1 MAIDLTTLIT
11 NLQADVDAVDSS
23 TSMSS
28 ILSLMHKAR
37 KITGISNYYD
47 SAGLLPVDS
56 SYDGMLAFSKADNT
70 MYKFVDSGLDAGTVQ
85 GWHKADSA
93 YGGGGGGGTGNQI
106 TGATTGYLLAV
117 NTQKFPFAA
126 STSST
131 TIITQPSWNSGIA
144 QYNGGAAHS
153 TTHAYYG
160 GGYNY
165 PPSSASDTIQKF
177 PFASEDAYSDVG
189 NLTVSRVHV
198 AGVSSTT
205 HGYGVGGW
213 PSGGDVIDKYAFAS
227 DGDATDVGDL
237 PNARFEVTGV
247 QSTTH
252 GYSYT
257 GPSSA
262 HHIEKWSF
270 ASDGNSTSVGNKYHN
285 AYYAGDNSQSPTHG
299 YRIGGYISDDT
310 NTIEK
315 TAYASDGDGTDVGD
329 ITVARRQADNAS
341 SDDGYIYTVGG
352 RNPSPTNIMERT
364 SYSVDGN
371 SVDVGDLASAAS
383 QAGGAHV

>member
-1 MAIDLTTLIT
+1 MSIDLTTLIT

-28 ILSLMHKAR
+28 ILSLLHKAR

-56 SYDGMLAFSKADNT
+56 AYDGMLAFSKADNT

-93 YGGGGGGGTGNQI
+93 YSSGGASNQI
-106 TGATTGYLLAV
+106 TGATTGYLLAI

-131 TIITQPSWNSGIA
+131 TIITQPSWNNGIA

-153 TTHAYYG
+153 TTHAYYA

-189 NLTVSRVHV
+189 NLTVSRIHV

-213 PSGGDVIDKYAFAS
+213 PAGGDVIDKYAFAS

-237 PNARFEVTGV
+237 PSARFEVTGV
-247 QSTTH
+247 QSETH
-252 GYSYT
+252 GYSYS
-257 GPSSA
+257 GDGVN
-262 HHIEKWSF
+262 IEKFSF
-270 ASDGNSTSVGNKYHN
+270 ASDGNSTPVGNKYHN
-285 AYYAGDNSQSPTHG
+285 VYYAGDNSQSPTHG
-299 YRIGGYISDDT
+299 YRIGGYGPPGDNNS
-310 NTIEK
+310 IEK
-315 TAYASDGDGTDVGD
+315 TAYASDGNGTDVGD

-341 SDDGYIYTVGG
+341 SNDGYIYTVGG